1 MRIKKEW
8 AILFTVLPMTFMSTL
23 DSSIVNVALPTMAK
37 ELGTSMAGIE
47 WVVTSYLITI
57 CATILLFGKL
67 GDSLGKTRIFK
78 FGIGIFTLGSL
89 LCGFSNSLLM
99 LILSRIVQAI
109 GAGAA
114 MATNQGIITETF
126 PSNERGRALGMSG
139 TAVAL
144 GTMVGPTLGGLIVSV
159 APWTYIFLINI
170 PIGILVYI
178 STIKILPKNKSQE
191 SFKIDIKGT
200 ILFMFSVILLF
211 ISINFAQSLGYTN
224 LIIILSFITSIILF
238 IIFIKI
244 EINCENPML
253 DIKIFKNKLFSL
265 SIFCGFTSFVS
276 IGAVNIILPFYYQDV
291 LSLTPS
297 AAGFMMTVSPIILAV
312 VAPLSGYLSDKIG
325 SEKISALGLSI
336 LSIGIFLL
344 IILNVNTP
352 LILVGILVGTLS
364 LGSGIFQSPNN
375 SLIMSTVDKSELGV
389 AGSVNGLVRN
399 LGTTTGI
406 AISTSILYNTMSIKL
421 GYKVS
426 GYVDGRGDI
435 FIYAMRFVFLSI
447 GFICLVGAIL
457 SIIRVIKNKKLVN
470 EQKINLSLKYKI

>member
-8 AILFTVLPMTFMSTL
+8 AILLTVLPMTFMTTL

-37 ELGTSMAGIE
+37 ELNTSMAGIE

-67 GDSLGKTRIFK
+67 GDILGKTRIFK
-78 FGIGIFTLGSL
+78 FGIGIFTIGSL
-89 LCGFSNSLLM
+89 LCGFSNTLFM

-126 PSNERGRALGMSG
+126 PANERGRALGMTG

-144 GTMVGPTLGGLIVSV
+144 GTMVGPTLGGLIVSI
-159 APWTYIFLINI
+159 APWEYIFLINI

-178 STIKILPKNKSQE
+178 GVIKILP
-191 SFKIDIKGT
+191 FKKKMSDFIIDIKGS
-200 ILFMFSVILLF
+200 ILFMISITLLF
-211 ISINFAQSLGYTN
+211 TSINFGQSLGYNN
-224 LIIILSFITSIILF
+224 LFIVMSFIISLTLF
-238 IIFIKI
+238 AIFIRVEK
-244 EINCENPML
+244 NSDNPML
-253 DIKIFKNKLFSL
+253 DIKIFKNRLFSL
-265 SIFCGFTSFVS
+265 SIFCGFTSFIS

-291 LSLTPS
+291 LSLSPS
-297 AAGFMMTVSPIILAV
+297 TAGLMMTVSPIILAV

-336 LSIGIFLL
+336 LSIGIISLVIF
-344 IILNVNTP
+344 NVNTS
-352 LILVGILVGTLS
+352 LIVVGILVGLLS

-375 SLIMSTVDKSELGV
+375 SLIMSTVEKNELGI
-389 AGSVNGLVRN
+389 AGSINGLVRN

-406 AISTSILYNTMSIKL
+406 ALSTSILYSRMSSKL

-426 GYVDGRGDI
+426 GYVDGRADV
-435 FIYAMRFVFLSI
+435 FVYAMRFVFI
-447 GFICLVGAIL
+447 GIGVICLIGAIL
-457 SIIRVIKNKKLVN
+457 SVIRVVKKIKK
-470 EQKINLSLKYKI
+470 